1 LDIGNPTI
9 YKCPSCGKKMQM
21 TNWTSYTVSSSKS
34 FSDGYIKESGICCP
48 FFTPDLAKCPHC
60 KKLFFRDNVK
70 DAETV
75 NFYANKVKAEIED
88 PVINDLIDA
97 VKNRQFKK
105 WQEEKALREDLW
117 RGLNRGYEYDE
128 SGGSEFKIRQDNC
141 AALLKLTEKTL
152 KEMQLEK
159 NINKYSSSDR
169 ENCIFML
176 AELNRNLGKFEKCM
190 ELLKELGSK
199 WSWLKKQFAWECK
212 AKNLFTFELITKN
225 EMNLEKSKEQYGED
239 YYNRAKKFL
248 QDYGRRNAK
257 KALADYIKAES
268 LGTRG
273 TIFYKERG
281 LLYLDELNDL
291 DCAIADFTKALKQKD
306 DYSED
311 SKTDILNHRSNA
323 YLKKGNYKKA
333 LADIQTAI
341 DEESNYVAL
350 YTTRCK
356 IYEAMGNI
364 AAAQDDERKAEM
376 VQQKNKEAFEK
387 RQKEYE
393 AIMNKPV
400 KASAKKGITEL

>member
-1 LDIGNPTI
+1 MDIGNPTI

-60 KKLFFRDNVK
+60 KKLFFRYKVK

-75 NFYANKVKAEIED
+75 NFYTNKVKAEIED
-88 PVINDLIDA
+88 PEINDLINA
-97 VKNRQFKK
+97 VRNKEFKK

-117 RGLNRGYEYDE
+117 RGLNRGCEYDE

-159 NINKYSSSDR
+159 NIKKFSNSDR
-169 ENCIFML
+169 ENCIFMI
-176 AELNRNLGKFEKCM
+176 AELNRNLGKFDKCV
-190 ELLKELGSK
+190 EIINQLGGN

-225 EMNLEKSKEQYGED
+225 EMNLEKSKEQYRED

-268 LGTRG
+268 LGMRG
-273 TIFYKERG
+273 AIFYKERG
-281 LLYLDELNDL
+281 LLYLDELNDP
-291 DCAIADFTKALKQKD
+291 DNAIVDFTKALKQKD

-311 SKTDILNHRSNA
+311 SRTDILNHRANA

-341 DEESNYVAL
+341 DEESNYAAL
-350 YTTRCK
+350 YTARSK
-356 IYEAMGNI
+356 IHEAMGNI
-364 AAAQDDERKAEM
+364 EAAKDDERKAEM
-376 VQQKNKEAFEK
+376 V
-387 RQKEYE
+387 
-393 AIMNKPV
+393 
-400 KASAKKGITEL
+400 